1 MKRRIHGIAG
11 VTGFVVIAIFWTST
25 VVSEL
30 FGSEAT
36 IATVKTNILWGM
48 LILIP
53 AMAVA
58 GGSGMSLGRIRK
70 GMLAA
75 RKKKRMPFI
84 AMNGLLILMPSAVFL
99 ASRANQGV
107 YDGWFYGIQAIE
119 LIAGAINLCLMGLN
133 IRDGF
138 RMSGRFRRSR
148 PRHAA

>member
-1 MKRRIHGIAG
+1 
-11 VTGFVVIAIFWTST
+11 
-25 VVSEL
+25 
-30 FGSEAT
+30 
-36 IATVKTNILWGM
+36 
-48 LILIP
+48 
-53 AMAVA
+53 
-58 GGSGMSLGRIRK
+58 MSLGRIRK

-138 RMSGRFRRSR
+138 RMSGRFRRSQ

>member
-11 VTGFVVIAIFWTST
+11 VTGFIVIAIFWTST

-30 FGSEAT
+30 FGSEAA

-53 AMAVA
+53 ALAVA

-84 AMNGLLILMPSAVFL
+84 AMNGLLILVPSAVFL

-119 LIAGAINLCLMGLN
+119 LIAGAINLCLMGFN

-138 RMSGRFRRSR
+138 RMSGRFRRSQ
-148 PRHAA
+148 PRQAA